1 MIIELEMVLKRPT
14 APADSGLTARDIW
27 PGKGRKKE
35 EWLWMYILKPDKKG
49 VKKSGSGDI
58 LAYFSLD
65 ALLDEWIELP
75 F

>member
-1 MIIELEMVLKRPT
+1 MALEVYFGTRQE
-14 APADSGLTARDIW
+14 
-27 PGKGRKKE
+27 GRK
-35 EWLWMYILKPDKKG
+35 
-49 VKKSGSGDI
+49 KKSGSGDI